1 MPPSSL
7 PPEEQGKVKPFD
19 PLVLDRT
26 VIAIPLLKEM
36 EEDFDLIDQVK
47 ALDPEALTMFNAA
60 IEFNPAFPGGLA
72 AARADAIA
80 LLEQAAEKAA
90 KAARDKA
97 ARASDATRTDDVR
110 RAEALEDAIAE
121 QTVGE
126 LLGTSAAT
134 VSRGCTPR

>member
-47 ALDPEALTMFNAA
+47 AL
-60 IEFNPAFPGGLA
+60 
-72 AARADAIA
+72 
-80 LLEQAAEKAA
+80 
-90 KAARDKA
+90 
-97 ARASDATRTDDVR
+97 
-110 RAEALEDAIAE
+110 
-121 QTVGE
+121 
-126 LLGTSAAT
+126 
-134 VSRGCTPR
+134 TPRR